1 MIRRRETGLIP
12 VQDEQTVEQTVAML
26 RRHARVLT
34 GPFVILGLTSAALG
48 FFDAQL
54 PEAWMR
60 LTLWVAGAVIVVS
73 LAIVPLLAW
82 LGGRV
87 VVTTRRI
94 VIYNG
99 LIVRSRREIL
109 LARVTDVTVRRT
121 PLQAITRSGN
131 ILIAL
136 GGETSV
142 RVRDIPRADLVAA
155 ALLQLAASNEPI
167 ALQRTRDRAE
177 WANDVFGVREQGLL
191 SA

>member
-12 VQDEQTVEQTVAML
+12 VQDEQTAEQTVAMV

-34 GPFVILGLTSAALG
+34 GPFLLLAITSAALG
-48 FFDAQL
+48 FFDSQL
-54 PEAWMR
+54 PEVWMR
-60 LTLWVAGAVIVVS
+60 LALWVTGGVLVVALVI
-73 LAIVPLLAW
+73 LPLLAW

-87 VVTTRRI
+87 VITTRRI

-99 LIVRSRREIL
+99 LLVRSRREIL

-121 PLQAITRSGN
+121 PLQAMMRSGN

-136 GGETSV
+136 GGEQTV
-142 RVRDIPRADLVAA
+142 RVRDIPLADLVTA
-155 ALLQLAASNEPI
+155 ALIQLAASNEPV
-167 ALQRTRDRAE
+167 ALQRTRDKAA
-177 WANDVFGVREQGLL
+177 WANDVFGAGERGLL

>member
-34 GPFVILGLTSAALG
+34 GPFVILALTSAALG

-60 LTLWVAGAVIVVS
+60 LTLWVAGAVIVLS

-136 GGETSV
+136 GGEPSV

>member
-12 VQDEQTVEQTVAML
+12 VQDEQTVEQTVAIL

-34 GPFVILGLTSAALG
+34 GPFLVLALTSATLG
-48 FFDAQL
+48 FLDAQL

-60 LTLWVAGAVIVVS
+60 LTMWVAGAVVVVT
-73 LAIVPLLAW
+73 LVLVPLLAW
-82 LGGRV
+82 LGGRI

-99 LIVRSRREIL
+99 LIVRSRREIR

-121 PLQAITRSGN
+121 PVQALMRSGN

-136 GGETSV
+136 GGEQTV
-142 RVRDIPRADLVAA
+142 RVRDIPRADLVSA
-155 ALLQLAASNEPI
+155 ALLQLAASNEPV
-167 ALQRTRDRAE
+167 ALQRTRDKAE

>member
-12 VQDEQTVEQTVAML
+12 VQDEQTVEQNVAML

-34 GPFVILGLTSAALG
+34 GPFVILALTSAALG

-136 GGETSV
+136 GGEPSV

>member
-1 MIRRRETGLIP
+1 
-12 VQDEQTVEQTVAML
+12 
-26 RRHARVLT
+26 
-34 GPFVILGLTSAALG
+34 
-48 FFDAQL
+48 
-54 PEAWMR
+54 
-60 LTLWVAGAVIVVS
+60 
-73 LAIVPLLAW
+73 
-82 LGGRV
+82 
-87 VVTTRRI
+87 VTTRRI

-121 PLQAITRSGN
+121 PLQAITRSGSV
-131 ILIAL
+131 LIAL
-136 GGETSV
+136 GGEPSV
-142 RVRDIPRADLVAA
+142 RVQDLPRADLVAA

>member
-12 VQDEQTVEQTVAML
+12 VQDEQTAEQPVAML

-34 GPFVILGLTSAALG
+34 APFVLLALTSAVLG

-54 PEAWMR
+54 PEVWMR
-60 LTLWVAGAVIVVS
+60 IALWVTAGIVVVA
-73 LAIVPLLAW
+73 LVIVPLLAW

-87 VVTTRRI
+87 VITTRRI

-99 LIVRSRREIL
+99 LLVRSRREIL

-121 PLQAITRSGN
+121 PLQAIMRTGN

-136 GGETSV
+136 GGEQTV
-142 RVRDIPRADLVAA
+142 RVRDIPRADLVTA
-155 ALLQLAASNEPI
+155 ALLQLAASNEPV
-167 ALQRTRDRAE
+167 ALQRTRDKAE
-177 WANDVFGVREQGLL
+177 WANDVFSDRDQGLL

>member
-12 VQDEQTVEQTVAML
+12 VQDEQTVEQTVAMM

-34 GPFVILGLTSAALG
+34 GPFLVLALTTAALG

-60 LTLWVAGAVIVVS
+60 LTLWVAAAVIV
-73 LAIVPLLAW
+73 LALVVVPLVAW

-109 LARVTDVTVRRT
+109 LARVSDVTVRRT
-121 PLQAITRSGN
+121 PLQAVMRSGN
-131 ILIAL
+131 MLISL
-136 GGETSV
+136 GGEQTV

-155 ALLQLAASNEPI
+155 ALLQLAASNEPV

>member
-12 VQDEQTVEQTVAML
+12 VQDEQTVEQTVGML

-34 GPFVILGLTSAALG
+34 GPFLVLALTSAALG

-60 LTLWVAGAVIVVS
+60 LTLWVAGAIIV
-73 LAIVPLLAW
+73 LALVVVPLLAW

-99 LIVRSRREIL
+99 LVVRSRREIL
-109 LARVTDVTVRRT
+109 LARVSDVTVRRT
-121 PLQAITRSGN
+121 PLQAVMRSGN
-131 ILIAL
+131 MLISL
-136 GGETSV
+136 GGEQTV

-155 ALLQLAASNEPI
+155 ALLQLAASNEPV
-167 ALQRTRDRAE
+167 ALQRTRDKAE
-177 WANDVFGVREQGLL
+177 WANDVFGVREQRLL

>member
-12 VQDEQTVEQTVAML
+12 VQDEQTVEQTVGML

-34 GPFVILGLTSAALG
+34 GPFLVLALTSAALG

-60 LTLWVAGAVIVVS
+60 LTLWVAGAVIV
-73 LAIVPLLAW
+73 LALVVVPLLAW

-94 VIYNG
+94 IIYNG

-109 LARVTDVTVRRT
+109 LARVSDVTVRRT
-121 PLQAITRSGN
+121 PLQAVMRSGN
-131 ILIAL
+131 MLISL
-136 GGETSV
+136 GGEQTV

-155 ALLQLAASNEPI
+155 ALLQLAASNEPV
-167 ALQRTRDRAE
+167 ALQRTRDKAE

>member
-34 GPFVILGLTSAALG
+34 GPFVILALTSAALG

-60 LTLWVAGAVIVVS
+60 LTLWVAGAVIVLS

-121 PLQAITRSGN
+121 PLQAITRSGSV
-131 ILIAL
+131 LIAL
-136 GGETSV
+136 GGEPSV
-142 RVRDIPRADLVAA
+142 RVQDLPRADLVAA

>member
-12 VQDEQTVEQTVAML
+12 VQDEQAVEQTVATL

-34 GPFVILGLTSAALG
+34 GPFVLLAIVSAALG

-60 LTLWVAGAVIVVS
+60 LALWIAGAVVVIS
-73 LAIVPLLAW
+73 LVVVPLLAW

-94 VIYNG
+94 IVFNG
-99 LIVRSRREIL
+99 LIVRSRREML

-121 PLQAITRSGN
+121 PLQAAMRSGN
-131 ILIAL
+131 LLISL
-136 GGETSV
+136 GGEQTV

-155 ALLQLAASNEPI
+155 ALLQLATSNQPV

-177 WANDVFGVREQGLL
+177 WANDAFALRDSGLL

>member
-12 VQDEQTVEQTVAML
+12 VQDEHTAEQTVATV

-34 GPFVILGLTSAALG
+34 GPFLLLAITSAALG
-48 FFDAQL
+48 FFDSQL
-54 PEAWMR
+54 PEVWMR
-60 LTLWVAGAVIVVS
+60 VALWVAGGIVVVA
-73 LAIVPLLAW
+73 LVIVPLLAW

-87 VVTTRRI
+87 VITTRRI

-99 LIVRSRREIL
+99 LLVRSRREIL

-121 PLQAITRSGN
+121 PLQAMMRSGN

-136 GGETSV
+136 GGEQTV
-142 RVRDIPRADLVAA
+142 RVRDISRADLVSA
-155 ALLQLAASNEPI
+155 ALLQLAASNEAV
-167 ALQRTRDRAE
+167 ALQRTRDKAE
-177 WANDVFGVREQGLL
+177 WANDVFAGRDQGLL

>member
-12 VQDEQTVEQTVAML
+12 VQDEQTVEQTVAMM

-34 GPFVILGLTSAALG
+34 GPFLVLALTTAALG

-60 LTLWVAGAVIVVS
+60 LTLWVAGAVIV
-73 LAIVPLLAW
+73 LALVVVPLVAW

-109 LARVTDVTVRRT
+109 LARVSDVTVRRT
-121 PLQAITRSGN
+121 PLQAVMRSGN
-131 ILIAL
+131 MLISL
-136 GGETSV
+136 GGEQTV

-155 ALLQLAASNEPI
+155 ALLQLAASNEPV

>member
-12 VQDEQTVEQTVAML
+12 VQDEQTVEQTVGML

-34 GPFVILGLTSAALG
+34 GPFLVLALTSAALG

-60 LTLWVAGAVIVVS
+60 LTLWVAGAVIVLS
-73 LAIVPLLAW
+73 LVVVPLLAW

-87 VVTTRRI
+87 VITTRRI

-109 LARVTDVTVRRT
+109 LARVSDVTVRRT
-121 PLQAITRSGN
+121 PLQAVMRSGN
-131 ILIAL
+131 MLISL
-136 GGETSV
+136 GGEQTV

-155 ALLQLAASNEPI
+155 ALLQLAASNEPV
-167 ALQRTRDRAE
+167 ALQRTRDKAE

>member
-34 GPFVILGLTSAALG
+34 GPFVILALTSAALG

-136 GGETSV
+136 GGEPSV

>member
-34 GPFVILGLTSAALG
+34 GPFVILALTSAALG

-136 GGETSV
+136 GGEPSV

-191 SA
+191 ST

>member
-12 VQDEQTVEQTVAML
+12 VQDEQTVEQTVGML

-34 GPFVILGLTSAALG
+34 GPFLVLALTSAALG

-60 LTLWVAGAVIVVS
+60 LTLWVAGAVIV
-73 LAIVPLLAW
+73 LALVVVPLLAW

-94 VIYNG
+94 IIYNG

-109 LARVTDVTVRRT
+109 LARVSDVTVRRT
-121 PLQAITRSGN
+121 PLQAMMRSGN
-131 ILIAL
+131 MLISL
-136 GGETSV
+136 GGEQTV

-155 ALLQLAASNEPI
+155 ALLQLAASNEPV
-167 ALQRTRDRAE
+167 ALQRTRDKAE

>member
-12 VQDEQTVEQTVAML
+12 VQNEKTVEQTVAML

-34 GPFVILGLTSAALG
+34 GPFVLLAITSAALG

-60 LTLWVAGAVIVVS
+60 LTMWVAGAVVLVA
-73 LAIVPLLAW
+73 LVLVPLIAW

-94 VIYNG
+94 VIHNG
-99 LIVRSRREIL
+99 LLVRSRREIL

-121 PLQAITRSGN
+121 PLQAILRSGN
-131 ILIAL
+131 ILISL
-136 GGETSV
+136 GGEQTV
-142 RVRDIPRADLVAA
+142 RVRDIPRADVVAA
-155 ALLQLAASNEPI
+155 ALLQLAASNEPV
-167 ALQRTRDRAE
+167 ALQRTRDKAE
-177 WANDVFGVREQGLL
+177 WADNAFEPRDVGLL

>member
-12 VQDEQTVEQTVAML
+12 VQSEQTAEQTVAML

-34 GPFVILGLTSAALG
+34 GPFVLLAITSAALG

-60 LTLWVAGAVIVVS
+60 LTMWIAGAVVVIA
-73 LAIVPLLAW
+73 LVLVPLLAW

-94 VIYNG
+94 VIHNG

-121 PLQAITRSGN
+121 PFQAVMRSGN

-136 GGETSV
+136 GGEQTV
-142 RVRDIPRADLVAA
+142 RVRDIPRADIVAA
-155 ALLQLAASNEPI
+155 ALLQLAASNEPV
-167 ALQRTRDRAE
+167 ALQRTRDKAE
-177 WANDVFGVREQGLL
+177 WSDNAFGSNEAGLL

>member
-1 MIRRRETGLIP
+1 
-12 VQDEQTVEQTVAML
+12 ML

-34 GPFVILGLTSAALG
+34 APFVLLALTSAVLG

-60 LTLWVAGAVIVVS
+60 IALWVMAGIVVVA
-73 LAIVPLLAW
+73 LVLVPLLAW

-87 VVTTRRI
+87 VITTRRI

-99 LIVRSRREIL
+99 LLVRSRREIL

-121 PLQAITRSGN
+121 PLQAMMRTGN

-136 GGETSV
+136 GGEQTV
-142 RVRDIPRADLVAA
+142 RVRDIPRADLVTA
-155 ALLQLAASNEPI
+155 ALLQLAASNEPV
-167 ALQRTRDRAE
+167 ALQRTRDKAE
-177 WANDVFGVREQGLL
+177 WANDVFAGRDQGLL

>member
-12 VQDEQTVEQTVAML
+12 VQDEQTVEQTVAIF

-34 GPFVILGLTSAALG
+34 GPFLVLALTSATLG
-48 FFDAQL
+48 FLDAQL

-60 LTLWVAGAVIVVS
+60 LTMWVAGAVVVVT
-73 LAIVPLLAW
+73 LVLVPLLAW
-82 LGGRV
+82 LGGRI

-99 LIVRSRREIL
+99 LIVRSRREIR

-121 PLQAITRSGN
+121 PVQALMRSGN

-136 GGETSV
+136 GGEQTV
-142 RVRDIPRADLVAA
+142 RVRDIPRADLVSA
-155 ALLQLAASNEPI
+155 ALLQLAASNEPV
-167 ALQRTRDRAE
+167 ALQRTRDKAE